1 MTPDQSPPR
10 VVAAA
15 CDGACSGNPGPGG
28 WGSLLRFED
37 GSVQEFGAAD
47 PATTN
52 NRMEL
57 KAALVLLECLKDL
70 PCHPNLTIRT
80 DSRYVIDGFSKWMAG
95 WKRKG
100 WRTASGSPVL
110 NRELWEALDRAR
122 LPGVPFTYV
131 KGHSGDPDNDRCDAI
146 AVAFAKGGRPA
157 LAQASPK
164 AGRAHGGSPSAGAA
178 AGLGT
183 KARARQTVLAVES
196 NAGQA
201 SPVGARAAAKE
212 PATQPAAMARVN
224 PRTGKAAEPAVE
236 TGPGVVQP
244 DLEADCPGL
253 AEPVPEPAPLALGQL
268 LSRLELADRLAAGGY
283 SLSLVELAQLVQLP
297 MKQLAEKASAW
308 SWRDWKVLP
317 HADGRWRLERDAA
330 GSEPITP
337 GT

>member
-1 MTPDQSPPR
+1 MTPDQSTPR

-70 PCHPNLTIRT
+70 PCHPSLTIRT

-122 LPGVPFTYV
+122 LPGVPFSYV
-131 KGHSGDPDNDRCDAI
+131 KGHSGDPDNERCDQI
-146 AVAFAKGGRPA
+146 AVAYSRKEAIPNQEQVKTTTKDQD
-157 LAQASPK
+157 LA
-164 AGRAHGGSPSAGAA
+164 
-178 AGLGT
+178 
-183 KARARQTVLAVES
+183 
-196 NAGQA
+196 
-201 SPVGARAAAKE
+201 
-212 PATQPAAMARVN
+212 
-224 PRTGKAAEPAVE
+224 
-236 TGPGVVQP
+236 
-244 DLEADCPGL
+244 
-253 AEPVPEPAPLALGQL
+253 PAPLQGL
-268 LSRLELADRLAAGGY
+268 LTRMELADRLALGGY
-283 SLSLVELAQLVQLP
+283 LLKTVEIAQLLEQP
-297 MKQLAEKASAW
+297 LAAFESREAAIT
-308 SWRDWKVLP
+308 WRNWRVAPQKE
-317 HADGRWRLERDAA
+317 GGWRLERL
-330 GSEPITP
+330 EQN
-337 GT
+337 